1 MPLIPIDWLGTHVE
15 LPADLTPQQL
25 AASLVR
31 VGLEEEAIHPA
42 EVTGPVVVGRVLTR
56 QAKEQSNGKVINYCR
71 VDVGVHNDSPGT
83 GKEPS
88 ELPSRGIICGAHNFD
103 AGDYVVVS
111 LPGAVLPGGFE
122 ISARKTYGHIS
133 DGMICSARELGIGED
148 HAGIIVL
155 AKADDA
161 AAIAAL
167 PEPGSDALPLLGVA
181 GETLEINITPDRG
194 YCFSMRGV
202 AREYHHATGAVFTD
216 PGLAENL
223 PTPLPAATPDGF
235 PVVVED
241 DAPIRGRHGC
251 DRFVTRVVRGVDP
264 QAQSP
269 KWMRDRLTQAGMRPI
284 SLIVDA
290 TNYVMLDL
298 GQPLHAY
305 DLDKV
310 VGPLVVRR
318 ARDGE
323 HLVTLDDVDRTLD
336 PEDLLITDCSGGHGA
351 RVLGLAGT
359 MGGADTEITSATTN
373 VLIEAAHFDAVS
385 VARTARRHKLPSEA
399 SKRFEREVDPLVAP
413 VAAQA
418 VVDLLVQYGGGV
430 AGTEVTDYCE
440 ITLPEAT
447 EFPLSEVERLT
458 GLRVESERIVEI
470 LTDIGCGVA
479 AGASQGVVTVTPP
492 SWRPDLVAS
501 AHFVE
506 EVARI
511 IGYDNIDSLL
521 PQAPAGRGL
530 TTRQRQRRDIMRA
543 LAEQG
548 WVQSLSYPFIS
559 TASLD
564 KQGISADDT
573 RRLAI
578 RLKNPLQEEAPYM
591 RTSLLD
597 SLLDTARLNVS
608 RGNPVVAVC
617 EDGVV
622 THPLGLAQAEQP
634 GVGERPSDAQIA
646 ALLEAIPRQPHHIA
660 GVACGPVT
668 EERAGLQAI
677 VWDWRDAIEAVKT
690 AARTIG
696 VELAVSADERAPWHP
711 GRCGKLTLSGDANS
725 DAVIGWAGEL
735 APAVCKAFDLPARS
749 IAFELDADALCAARG
764 STEVQVEPVFTN
776 PVAKEDIAL
785 VVDEGVTAAELE
797 ATIRDAAGEYLED
810 LRLFDVYTG
819 EQVPDGKKSL
829 AFALRLRADHT
840 LSAEETARVRKRV
853 IKQAAKRFNAELRA

>member
-1 MPLIPIDWLGTHVE
+1 MPLIPIGWLGAHVE
-15 LPADLTPQQL
+15 LPEDLTPQQL

-111 LPGAVLPGGFE
+111 LPGAVLPGGFK

-223 PTPLPAATPDGF
+223 PTPLPAANPDGF

-241 DAPIRGRHGC
+241 DAPIHGRPGC

-305 DLDKV
+305 DLDTV

-318 ARDGE
+318 ARDDE
-323 HLVTLDDVDRTLD
+323 HLVTLDDVDRALD

-359 MGGADTEITSATTN
+359 MGGADTEIASATTN

-418 VVDLLVQYGGGV
+418 VVDILVQYGGGV

-440 ITLPEAT
+440 ITLPEVI

-458 GLRVESERIVEI
+458 GLRVDAERIVTI
-470 LTDIGCGVA
+470 LADIGCTVA
-479 AGASQGVVTVTPP
+479 AGASPGVVTVTPP
-492 SWRPDLVAS
+492 SWRPDLVAP
-501 AHFVE
+501 ADYVE

-521 PQAPAGRGL
+521 PQAVVGRGL
-530 TTRQRQRRDIMRA
+530 TTKQRQRRDIMRA

-559 TASLD
+559 TASID
-564 KQGISADDT
+564 KQGISEDDT

-608 RGNPVVAVC
+608 RSNPVVAVC

-622 THPLGLAQAEQP
+622 THPLDLGQAEQP

-646 ALLEAIPRQPHHIA
+646 TLLEAIPRQPHHIA
-660 GVACGPVT
+660 GVACGPAT
-668 EERAGLQAI
+668 EEKTGLQAI

-711 GRCGKLTLSGDANS
+711 GRCAKLTLSGDANS

-735 APAVCKAFDLPARS
+735 APAACKAFELPTRS
-749 IAFELDADALCAARG
+749 IAFELDADALCAGRG
-764 STEVQVEPVFTN
+764 SAEVQVERIFTN

-797 ATIRDAAGEYLED
+797 ATIRAAAGEYLED
-810 LRLFDVYTG
+810 VRLFDVYTG

-853 IKQAAKRFNAELRA
+853 IKQAEKRFNAELRA